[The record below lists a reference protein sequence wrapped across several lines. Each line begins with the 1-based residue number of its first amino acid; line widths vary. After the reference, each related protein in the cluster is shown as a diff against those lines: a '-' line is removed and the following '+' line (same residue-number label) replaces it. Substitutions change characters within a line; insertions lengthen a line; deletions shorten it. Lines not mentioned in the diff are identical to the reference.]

1 MNDLKESGTPL
12 YKIACTDCGSSDA
25 KQVFATDSGE
35 ENAYCFA
42 CNTFDPLD
50 SKPSNVV
57 KINKKEESSMKLSDI
72 NSLPTR
78 EIADRKLS
86 KETVARFD
94 VRLGLSEQDGKTVTH
109 HYYPD
114 HKDGK
119 LVGYEV
125 KEVANKQFTSVGD
138 RKGELD
144 LWGQHLAP
152 SGRKLFICEGRLDS
166 LS

>member
-1 MNDLKESGTPL
+1 MNEVKESGTPL

-25 KQVFATDSGE
+25 KQVFATESGE

-50 SKPSNVV
+50 SKQSNVV

-78 EIADRKLS
+78 EIADRKIS
-86 KETVARFD
+86 EKTAARYD
-94 VRLGLSEQDGKTVTH
+94 VHVGLSERDGNTITH
-109 HYYPD
+109 HFYPD
-114 HKDGK
+114 HKQGK

-125 KEVANKQFTSVGD
+125 KQVSTSSSHQSVTAKVSLIYGD
-138 RKGELD
+138 N
-144 LWGQHLAP
+144 
-152 SGRKLFICEGRLDS
+152 I
-166 LS
+166 